1 MDNIEEGYESILM
14 WRNVPNYD
22 KVAADLAGSHA
33 G

>member
-22 KVAADLAGSHA
+22 KWLQVWQEVTAG
-33 G
+33 